1 MGLALRGHDSLDR
14 KSGAQPVGDHG
25 SWGGQSMKDEKR
37 RTLGTDPNGAG
48 GRKCIKE
55 TEKKRRGVNGRRDE
69 MKNGGERRERSEV
82 TRPCRLQGDPADVIV
97 QVASLKTTAVPRAE
111 TGSSLVL
118 LKYAKISARERAS
131 SPLPR

>member
-1 MGLALRGHDSLDR
+1 
-14 KSGAQPVGDHG
+14 
-25 SWGGQSMKDEKR
+25 MKDEKR